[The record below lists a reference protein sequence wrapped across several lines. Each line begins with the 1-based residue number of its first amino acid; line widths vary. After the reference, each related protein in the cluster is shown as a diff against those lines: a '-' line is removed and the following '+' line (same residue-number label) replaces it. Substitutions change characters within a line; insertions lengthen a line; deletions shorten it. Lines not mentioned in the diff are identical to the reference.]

1 MSASDVRLRLP
12 TTTLVFSCNLSSS
25 RAYTG
30 CNSQTPNERN
40 KPMNKN
46 INNVVELTEKEL
58 AGVVGGGALG
68 VTDGKRVL
76 ELPERIR
83 VRFTKYG
90 R

>member
-1 MSASDVRLRLP
+1 
-12 TTTLVFSCNLSSS
+12 
-25 RAYTG
+25 
-30 CNSQTPNERN
+30 
-40 KPMNKN
+40 MNKN

-83 VRFTKYG
+83 VRFAKYG

>member
-1 MSASDVRLRLP
+1 MS
-12 TTTLVFSCNLSSS
+12 
-25 RAYTG
+25 
-30 CNSQTPNERN
+30 NEPN
-40 KPMNKN
+40 KP
-46 INNVVELTEKEL
+46 IPAQELTEKEL

-83 VRFTKYG
+83 VRFAKYG